1 MRKRTSM
8 LVSVLGAA
16 SLTLALALTGCGQ
29 AADTGAA
36 ETEEA
41 VEAEATT
48 DEEAADDTT
57 IELEIPEDLGAVT
70 RAPGELVSAEAD
82 ELETTD
88 LSELPE
94 SDEDSVVEDKET
106 VDEGSDD
113 ASKAPSDA
121 KPVSYGGM
129 MFYMPTSWQGQ
140 SVGDE
145 FLMMSLDGTVAGC
158 VQATRIQT
166 GASYDLVAMCEA
178 IPSRMASQ
186 GYTDIKVTD
195 YGTGRSTSGKL
206 VDAYI
211 QIDFTVQGTRC
222 VGYFEYLQSKN
233 YMNYLGLSGKVD
245 DWNKNAEGAALIVN
259 TVGFAPGQAI

>member
-1 MRKRTSM
+1 MRKRTSV
-8 LVSVLGAA
+8 LVSALGAA

-88 LSELPE
+88 LAELPE

-140 SVGDE
+140 SAGDE

>member
-29 AADTGAA
+29 AAGTGAA